1 MSTNLATSI
10 HRDTTR
16 MDIHVL
22 VKVLNENVGTAVVQ
36 AMTGTKSRNAPRD
49 WAKTVSPRPDAE
61 ACLRLGYRAW
71 RTIESSDGP
80 SVALAWLVGANP
92 RLGERTPVT
101 AIREQRAE
109 EVMAAAQ
116 SFVEDAHVA

>member
-22 VKVLNENVGTAVVQ
+22 VKTLNENVGTAVVQ
-36 AMTGTKSRNAPRD
+36 AMTGTKNRNAPRE
-49 WAKTVSPRPDAE
+49 WAKAVSPRPEAE
-61 ACLRLGYRAW
+61 ARLRLGYRAW
-71 RTIESSDGP
+71 RTIESSDGAD
-80 SVALAWLVGANP
+80 VALAWLVGANP